1 MPPRSRGR
9 IAAVLLVA
17 GISQF
22 AILPAQAAPRGGCEN
37 ADSRADQAPYAQLGR
52 ATLCLVNR
60 ERRRRGL
67 RALRADR
74 RLALAASRHADD
86 MVRHSYFAHDS
97 RSGAR
102 FTSRIVRAGYLRR
115 VARWRTGENIAWG
128 AGRSSAARRVVRA
141 WMNSSGHRANIL
153 NGGFRDL
160 GVGVVAGAPVPG
172 RYEVGA
178 TYVHDFGVRR

>member
-1 MPPRSRGR
+1 MPPRFPGR
-9 IAAVLLVA
+9 LAVVLLVA
-17 GISQF
+17 AVSQL
-22 AILPAQAAPRGGCEN
+22 ATVPVQASPSRHCES
-37 ADSRADQAPYAQLGR
+37 ADSQPGQASYAALGR

-67 RALRADR
+67 RALRAER
-74 RLALAASRHADD
+74 RLALAARRHAGD
-86 MVRHSYFAHDS
+86 MVRHSYFAHNS

-102 FTSRIVRAGYLRR
+102 FTSRIARAGYLRG
-115 VARWRTGENIAWG
+115 AASWRAGENIAWG
-128 AGRSSAARRVVRA
+128 AGHRSTPRRIVRA
-141 WMNSSGHRANIL
+141 WMNSPGHRANIL

-172 RYEVGA
+172 DYDVEA

>member
-9 IAAVLLVA
+9 LAAVLLVA
-17 GISQF
+17 AMSQF
-22 AILPAQAAPRGGCEN
+22 ATAPTQAAPRGGCEN
-37 ADSRADQAPYAQLGR
+37 ADAPPGQASYAQLGR

-67 RALRADR
+67 RALRSDR
-74 RLALAASRHADD
+74 RLALAARRHAAD

-102 FTSRIVRAGYLRR
+102 FTSRIVRTGYLRG
-115 VARWRTGENIAWG
+115 VASWRTGENIAWG
-128 AGRSSAARRVVRA
+128 AGRSSTARRVVRS

-172 RYEVGA
+172 RYDVGA